1 MNHLY
6 VLLSSR
12 HCIVCFTFYDFW
24 LALFP
29 PRYVNS
35 FYKTTEI
42 CDLAYFVCGGG
53 FCKIGHWNHFYM
65 LSQSLSPPK
74 NRLWIIYWVVI
85 WQMSYRTNHC
95 SSCFLMWCYNDV
107 TYLISPN
114 IDKHTVLCYL
124 SILLKNRLLVTF

>member
-24 LALFP
+24 LALFLP
-29 PRYVNS
+29 P
-35 FYKTTEI
+35 I
-42 CDLAYFVCGGG
+42 CQLILQNHWNLWSCL
-53 FCKIGHWNHFYM
+53 FCLWGRILQIGHWNHFYM

-114 IDKHTVLCYL
+114 IDKHTIVCYL